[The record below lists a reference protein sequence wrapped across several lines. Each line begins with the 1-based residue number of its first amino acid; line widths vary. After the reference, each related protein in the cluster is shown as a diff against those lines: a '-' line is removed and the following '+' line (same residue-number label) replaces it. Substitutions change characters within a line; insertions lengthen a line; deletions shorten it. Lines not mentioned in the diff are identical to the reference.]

1 MPAAE
6 VVAVGVDNFEAHG
19 WVWRGLGRRV
29 GGRLLVGIVSGL
41 TKDMACYVD
50 LRSWREQCKT
60 SWHLSNVVRCRSPVG
75 FVGLRQ
81 SVVCYS
87 DMKS

>member
-29 GGRLLVGIVSGL
+29 GGRLLVGFVSGL
-41 TKDMACYVD
+41 TKDMVSYVD
-50 LRSWREQCKT
+50 LRSWQEQCKT
-60 SWHLSNVVRCRSPVG
+60 SWHLWS
-75 FVGLRQ
+75 
-81 SVVCYS
+81 
-87 DMKS
+87 

>member
-6 VVAVGVDNFEAHG
+6 VVAVGVDNFEAHN
-19 WVWRGLGRRV
+19 WVWRGFGRRV
-29 GGRLLVGIVSGL
+29 GGRLLVGFVSGL
-41 TKDMACYVD
+41 TKDMTSYVD

-60 SWHLSNVVRCRSPVG
+60 SWHLWNLVRCRSLVG
-75 FVGLRQ
+75 CVGLRQ

-87 DMKS
+87 DLKS